1 MEAYTIYLPLYEER
15 VPDNLEDFA
24 RDFSQYHGFF
34 MQVTKGK
41 VTFLQTFSQDI
52 SESCKTYTVPLK
64 VFANPKGQ
72 PEVSAISAFAS
83 RFNRMS
89 SLAFT
94 HVKDPLRMI
103 ISIEENTT
111 KRFKGAKRIFVATL
125 EYDSS
130 LSLADASLLRL

>member
-15 VPDNLEDFA
+15 VPTKLEDFA

-41 VTFLQTFSQDI
+41 VTFLQTFSQDT
-52 SESCKTYTVPLK
+52 SESCQAYSVPLK
-64 VFANPKGQ
+64 TFFNPKGQ
-72 PEVSAISAFAS
+72 PEVSPISAFAS
-83 RFNRMS
+83 RFNRLS
-89 SLAFT
+89 TLAFT
-94 HVKDPLRMI
+94 HVSDPLRMI
-103 ISIEENTT
+103 ISVEDNNTN
-111 KRFKGAKRIFVATL
+111 KFKGAKKVFAATL